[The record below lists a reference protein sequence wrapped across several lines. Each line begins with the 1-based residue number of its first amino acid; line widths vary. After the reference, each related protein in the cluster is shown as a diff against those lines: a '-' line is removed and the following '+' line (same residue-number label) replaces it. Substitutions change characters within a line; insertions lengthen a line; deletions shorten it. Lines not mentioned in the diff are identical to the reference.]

1 MADAIA
7 ELRRE
12 IHKRGFDTRKNNKGH
27 WQVFDAQGDIVRT
40 KKGNSIEF
48 ASTPGGGRSIAN
60 TVAMLRSAGVLPRP
74 TEVKPRK
81 TSTKLT
87 RDRLKQ
93 YSDTLR
99 EELVQLMKT
108 HDLTQSDVW
117 HYAWYYNTQHPP
129 LLMSSEASAQTT
141 ISRFL
146 KGHGLSNS
154 GYAFLSAAISAM
166 KSLNGDIPRAAEIR
180 TRLTAS
186 APQPEQAKVVGI
198 EVEGE
203 SPTRSVAPLPDLA
216 FRTMSMIYREDKDH
230 DAILD
235 LVGEIARL
243 ELG

>member
-12 IHKRGFDTRKNNKGH
+12 IHKRGFDTRKSNKGH
-27 WQVFDAQGDIVRT
+27 WQVFSAQGDIVRT

-81 TSTKLT
+81 ASTKLT
-87 RDRLKQ
+87 KERLSQ
-93 YSDTLR
+93 YSNSLR
-99 EELVQLMKT
+99 EELKILMQA

-117 HYAWYYNTQHPP
+117 HYAWYYNAQHPP
-129 LLMSSEASAQTT
+129 RLLASEASVQTT
-141 ISRFL
+141 VSRFL
-146 KGHGLSNS
+146 RGAGLGNEA
-154 GYAFLSAAISAM
+154 YTLLSAAVSAI
-166 KSLNGDIPRAAEIR
+166 KAANGDIPRAAEIR
-180 TRLTAS
+180 TQLTAS

-203 SPTRSVAPLPDLA
+203 SHAHPTRLPKLA
-216 FRTMSMIYREDKDH
+216 FEAMQLIYREDKDH
-230 DAILD
+230 DAIMA
-235 LVGEIARL
+235 LVATIAKL